1 MVNES
6 GEGLMAKRWRSRTR
20 ARIASTLLLCVAG
33 SLLATDGA
41 SSAALPA
48 AASSTPAHA
57 EQVKPRALA
66 AGALKATDTARLHYI
81 SASGS
86 LLYEEGAAAGT
97 LPGSMRVHFNVG
109 ATLSGSFTIYTRG
122 GTITGHGSA
131 TPHGSG
137 VYESFAGSLV
147 VAGGSGRYAHAR
159 GKAGLYGTFNRN
171 NYALVVQTVGTLH
184 Y

>member
-1 MVNES
+1 LDVT
-6 GEGLMAKRWRSRTR
+6 AR
-20 ARIASTLLLCVAG
+20 AR
-33 SLLATDGA
+33 
-41 SSAALPA
+41 
-48 AASSTPAHA
+48 
-57 EQVKPRALA
+57 A
-66 AGALKATDTARLHYI
+66 AGALKATDSAHLHYI

-97 LPGSMRVHFNVG
+97 LPGSMRVHFSVG
-109 ATLSGSFTIYTRG
+109 ATLSGNFTIYTRG
-122 GTITGHGSA
+122 GTIKGHGSA

-147 VAGGSGRYAHAR
+147 VAGGSGRYTHAR

>member
-1 MVNES
+1 
-6 GEGLMAKRWRSRTR
+6 MAKRSRLR
-20 ARIASTLLLCVAG
+20 VCARIASTLLACAAG
-33 SLLATDGA
+33 SLLLAGGVGA
-41 SSAALPA
+41 S
-48 AASSTPAHA
+48 
-57 EQVKPRALA
+57 
-66 AGALKATDTARLHYI
+66 ALKATDSAHLHYI

-86 LLYEEGAAAGT
+86 LLYEEGAASGT

-109 ATLSGSFTIYTRG
+109 ATLSGNFTIYTHG

-147 VAGGSGRYAHAR
+147 VAGGSGRYAHAH

>member
-1 MVNES
+1 
-6 GEGLMAKRWRSRTR
+6 MAELRRLRTR
-20 ARIASTLLLCVAG
+20 ARIASTLLVCAAG
-33 SLLATDGA
+33 LPLLAVAA
-41 SSAALPA
+41 SRAALPSVSGSA
-48 AASSTPAHA
+48 LAQAGQRSLHITA
-57 EQVKPRALA
+57 RARA
-66 AGALKATDTARLHYI
+66 AGALKATDSAHLHYI
-81 SASGS
+81 SASGA

-97 LPGSMRVHFNVG
+97 LPGSMRVHFSVG

-122 GTITGHGSA
+122 GTIKGHGSA

-147 VAGGSGRYAHAR
+147 VAGGSGRYVHAR
-159 GKAGLYGTFNRN
+159 GRAGLYGTFNRN